1 MGKTVIDF
9 HVHLAEYEVYTE
21 SAYAWFTQAFASPDA
36 YRDFS
41 RQYQQVDHFLA
52 LMDENGVD
60 YSVVLAEVAPLT
72 TGIATNEMVADF
84 CGGNPRLIPFCTFNP
99 FTDFN
104 MGEQLSKLVTQQ
116 GFKGVKLYP
125 TYNYFYPNDS
135 ALYPLYAVAEK
146 LEIPI
151 LFHTGSSVFKNSR
164 IKYGNPIFYDDVAVD
179 FPNLKIVMAH
189 GGRGPWYD
197 EAFVMARLHPNVYI
211 DVTGLPPQ
219 KLLTYFPD
227 LGRLAHKFIFGT
239 DWPSVDVKKNI
250 ELVRQLPITA
260 QAIDQILGENAKR
273 ILGL

>member
-9 HVHLAEYEVYTE
+9 HVHLAKYEVCTE
-21 SAYAWFTQAFASPDA
+21 SAHEWFAQAFASPDA
-36 YRDFS
+36 YHDFCHK
-41 RQYQQVDHFLA
+41 YQQADNFLA

-84 CGGNPRLIPFCTFNP
+84 CRGNPRLIPFCTFNP
-99 FTDFN
+99 FQDSN
-104 MGEQLSKLVTQQ
+104 MGEQLSTLVTHQ

-125 TYNYFYPNDS
+125 TYNYFYPNDP

-164 IKYGNPIFYDDVAVD
+164 IKYGNPILYDDVAVD

-211 DVTGLPPQ
+211 DATGLPPH
-219 KLLTYFPD
+219 KLLNYFPD
-227 LGRLAHKFIFGT
+227 MERLAHKFIFGT

-250 ELVRQLPITA
+250 DSVRKLPITA
-260 QAIDQILGENAKR
+260 QAIDQILGENAKLV
-273 ILGL
+273 LGL